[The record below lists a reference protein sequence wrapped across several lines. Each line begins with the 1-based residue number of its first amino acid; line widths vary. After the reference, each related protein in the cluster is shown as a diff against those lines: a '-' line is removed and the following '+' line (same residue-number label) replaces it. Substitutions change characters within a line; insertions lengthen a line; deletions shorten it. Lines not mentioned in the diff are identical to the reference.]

1 MQMNSAVD
9 NVDLL
14 RASANREMEVE
25 CKNLAARVKPSLR
38 LFNELAKLVYLRTKT
53 KNRPK

>member
-25 CKNLAARVKPSLR
+25 CKNLAAARETVAQAL
-38 LFNELAKLVYLRTKT
+38 
-53 KNRPK
+53 